1 MYQRSLC
8 PDSWDLIRLKR
19 VISDIRQSV
28 NRPWTFP
35 TLFIL
40 SCRHLYGSLQILTHQ
55 LGHTGQDVCDG
66 RQLLLYAHMH
76 IHRNVTEAWD
86 LHEPGVLH
94 QHTNTDIRQT
104 LHLSTSV
111 TTLTINNNT
120 PPPPKKKQQPLYHQ
134 KKSWKQAF
142 FFYIITWIHVK
153 IICFIRKWGIFLLF
167 FLF

>member
-1 MYQRSLC
+1 MSF
-8 PDSWDLIRLKR
+8 SIRR
-19 VISDIRQSV
+19 SV
-28 NRPWTFP
+28 NRLWSLL
-35 TLFIL
+35 TLFLL
-40 SCRHLYGSLQILTHQ
+40 SSGHLYGSLQILTHQ
-55 LGHTGQDVCDG
+55 LGHAGQDVCDG

-111 TTLTINNNT
+111 TTLTINNNIFPQKT
-120 PPPPKKKQQPLYHQ
+120 TFVSS